1 MLPCL
6 WLHIRGTAL
15 GVAHLPLTLQ
25 ARVGTE
31 RAVSGP
37 GLPVSEPTMCLRI
50 TLGVSKTICAQTPL
64 QKVLIHLFW
73 GWALASL
80 VVSAP

>member
-6 WLHIRGTAL
+6 WLHIGGTAL

-31 RAVSGP
+31 P